1 MTAIGETRG
10 DYILNGPAH
19 DSHDV
24 LKDDPE
30 KILVRGERAYTGYP
44 HPFSSPK
51 KGKNQ

>member
-1 MTAIGETRG
+1 MTLGYR
-10 DYILNGPAH
+10 AH

-30 KILVRGERAYTGYP
+30 KILVRGERAYTGHP
-44 HPFSSPK
+44 HPFPNPK